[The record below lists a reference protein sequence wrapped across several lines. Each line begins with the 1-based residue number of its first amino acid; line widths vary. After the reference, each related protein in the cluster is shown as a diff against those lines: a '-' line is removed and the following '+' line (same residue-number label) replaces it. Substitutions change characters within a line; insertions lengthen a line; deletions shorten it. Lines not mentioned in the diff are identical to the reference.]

1 MSLKEKLQDDIKAAM
16 RAKEGDKLTTL
27 RLITAA
33 IKQKEVDERI
43 ELTDPAV
50 LSILEKMIKQRKDS
64 IAQFQ
69 LGGRQ
74 DLVDKEQA
82 ELALLMAYMPAQMS
96 EAEIAQV
103 IETAVLQANAT
114 GPQDMG
120 EVMALIKPLLVG
132 KADMGLVS
140 QILKTRLAQ

>member
-96 EAEIAQV
+96 EADITQV

-120 EVMALIKPLLVG
+120 KVMALIKLLLVG

>member
-33 IKQKEVDERI
+33 IKQKDVDERI

-120 EVMALIKPLLVG
+120 KVMALIKPLLAG

-140 QILKTRLAQ
+140 QMLKTRLAQ

>member
-114 GPQDMG
+114 GLQDMG
-120 EVMALIKPLLVG
+120 KVMALIKPLLAG
-132 KADMGLVS
+132 KADMSLVS
-140 QILKTRLAQ
+140 QMLKTRLAQ

>member
-96 EAEIAQV
+96 EAETAQV

-120 EVMALIKPLLVG
+120 KVMALIKPLLAG

-140 QILKTRLAQ
+140 QMLKTRLAQ

>member
-33 IKQKEVDERI
+33 IKQKEVDARI

-120 EVMALIKPLLVG
+120 KVMALIKPLLAG

-140 QILKTRLAQ
+140 QMLKTRLAQ

>member
-1 MSLKEKLQDDIKAAM
+1 
-16 RAKEGDKLTTL
+16 L

-120 EVMALIKPLLVG
+120 KVMALIKPLLAG

-140 QILKTRLAQ
+140 QMLKTRLAQ

>member
-16 RAKEGDKLTTL
+16 RAKEGDTLTPV

-114 GPQDMG
+114 GLQDMG
-120 EVMALIKPLLVG
+120 KVMALIKPLLAG

-140 QILKTRLAQ
+140 QMLKTRLAQ

>member
-96 EAEIAQV
+96 EAEIAL

-114 GPQDMG
+114 GLQDMG
-120 EVMALIKPLLVG
+120 KVMALIKPLLAG

-140 QILKTRLAQ
+140 QMLKTRLAQ

>member
-82 ELALLMAYMPAQMS
+82 ELGLLMAYMPAQMS
-96 EAEIAQV
+96 EADITQV

-120 EVMALIKPLLVG
+120 KVMALIKPLLVG

>member
-120 EVMALIKPLLVG
+120 MVMALIKPLLAG

-140 QILKTRLAQ
+140 QMLKTRLAQ

>member
-82 ELALLMAYMPAQMS
+82 ELAILMAYMPAQMS

-114 GPQDMG
+114 GPQEMG
-120 EVMALIKPLLVG
+120 KVMALIKPLLAG

-140 QILKTRLAQ
+140 QMLKTRLAQ

>member
-96 EAEIAQV
+96 EADITQV

>member
-1 MSLKEKLQDDIKAAM
+1 
-16 RAKEGDKLTTL
+16 
-27 RLITAA
+27 
-33 IKQKEVDERI
+33 
-43 ELTDPAV
+43 V

-120 EVMALIKPLLVG
+120 KVMALIKPLLAG

-140 QILKTRLAQ
+140 QMLKTRLAQ

>member
-1 MSLKEKLQDDIKAAM
+1 
-16 RAKEGDKLTTL
+16 L

-96 EAEIAQV
+96 EADITQV